1 MTRESNS
8 RPPLQVAVPIALALW
23 CTACQAEVE
32 APAPVRPARVI
43 VVEPATK
50 SADVGFAGHIE
61 PQDQASLAFRLG
73 GRLVERPAR
82 VGVSVGDGEVV
93 ARLDPENELNELRS
107 ARAALAAA
115 QGALGQ
121 ADNQYQRQRHLLE
134 RGITTR
140 ADFEAAE
147 QARKAAQA
155 QVDAAQAHART
166 AEDGVEFT
174 TLKADAPGVV
184 TAVGAEPGEVVAA
197 GRMIVQL
204 ARRDGRDAVFEVPA
218 DLARVAAPGVEVV
231 VGLVSDPGVKAH
243 GRVREIAPQADPVT
257 RTFAI
262 RVGLTDPPQSFRLGT
277 AVSGT
282 LRRSADTALAIPST
296 ALVRRGQ
303 DIGVWAVDPSTTKV
317 IWRTLD
323 VISAGP
329 ATALVAKGIAAGD
342 IVVTAGA
349 NLLHEGQSVKLPGM
363 EPQ

>member
-1 MTRESNS
+1 MIRDAGS
-8 RPPLQVAVPIALALW
+8 RPPLQVAVPVALALW
-23 CTACQAEVE
+23 CAACQAEVE
-32 APAPVRPARVI
+32 APAPVRPARVM
-43 VVEPATK
+43 VVEPPAK
-50 SADVGFAGHIE
+50 SADVSFAGHVE
-61 PQDQASLAFRLG
+61 AQDQASMSFRLG

-107 ARAALAAA
+107 ARAALTAA
-115 QGALGQ
+115 QGALRQ
-121 ADNQYQRQRHLLE
+121 ADNQHQRQRHLLE

-147 QARKAAQA
+147 QARTAAQA
-155 QVDAAQAHART
+155 QVDGAQARVRT
-166 AEDGVEFT
+166 AEDIVGFT

-197 GRMIVQL
+197 GQMIVQL
-204 ARRDGRDAVFEVPA
+204 ARRDGRDAVFEIPA
-218 DLARVAAPGVEVV
+218 ELARSASPDVEVAV
-231 VGLVSDPGVKAH
+231 SLASDPNVQAR
-243 GRVREIAPQADPVT
+243 GRIREIAPQADPMT
-257 RTFAI
+257 RTFDI

-282 LRRSADTALAIPST
+282 LRGGANVALAIPST

-303 DIGVWAVDPSTTKV
+303 DVGVWAVDPSTTKV

-323 VISAGP
+323 VTSAGP
-329 ATALVAKGIAAGD
+329 ATSLVANGLAAGD
-342 IVVTAGA
+342 IIVTAGA

-363 EPQ
+363 ESQ